1 MVVLI
6 LRFFLFLFLQIIFSI
21 FFSLID
27 FVGTNSYISLLSY
40 VFVAFPLTGIFQSI
54 LRLIFDMILNAN
66 KTNTAITR
74 SHDVTVTKRKKS
86 IRPHCTTKK
95 YPSRVAYT
103 SAARANA
110 NNSVNCRDL
119 SKNKTYCLLKYAG
132 MDFIK
137 FKSLSTQQT

>member
-6 LRFFLFLFLQIIFSI
+6 LRFFLFPFLQIIFFF

-86 IRPHCTTKK
+86 IRPQCTTKYWAK
-95 YPSRVAYT
+95 AAYP

-110 NNSVNCRDL
+110 NNRVNCRDL

-137 FKSLSTQQT
+137 FKTLSTQQT

>member
-1 MVVLI
+1 MIVLI
-6 LRFFLFLFLQIIFSI
+6 LRFFLFPFLQIIFSI

-86 IRPHCTTKK
+86 IRALCTTKCWA
-95 YPSRVAYT
+95 RIANT
-103 SAARANA
+103 SAAMANA
-110 NNSVNCRDL
+110 NIRVNCRDL

>member
-1 MVVLI
+1 MVLLI
-6 LRFFLFLFLQIIFSI
+6 LRFFLFPFLQIIFSM

-86 IRPHCTTKK
+86 IRPQSTTK
-95 YPSRVAYT
+95 YWATVAYS

-132 MDFIK
+132 MDLIK

>member
-6 LRFFLFLFLQIIFSI
+6 LRFFLFPFLQIIFSF

-86 IRPHCTTKK
+86 IRSQCTTIYWAKAA
-95 YPSRVAYT
+95 YP

-137 FKSLSTQQT
+137 FKTLSTQQT